1 MGFLRLSATINPHFN
16 RAGSC
21 LFFFPGS
28 SSASFHT
35 FLAPPRLSFLHLS
48 SSSSLRLLFDGF
60 FVRSCHVCVHRCC
73 FKPPLY
79 SSPRHFLRPR
89 FLSAAC
95 CCRCMEILAFTYYP
109 HPVKLLSLAAGSRA
123 AHGKRVGSFEG
134 DAGTTEVET
143 PSPFPCSFRLP
154 AQSARLAMIF
164 RTKWNLCLHHHVIKA
179 IKAHLHVAM
188 LFTF

>member
-48 SSSSLRLLFDGF
+48 SSSSLRLFFDGF

-89 FLSAAC
+89 FLSAVRGVLLPMHGDTGLHILPTPSEALVSR
-95 CCRCMEILAFTYYP
+95 CR
-109 HPVKLLSLAAGSRA
+109 KSGSSQT
-123 AHGKRVGSFEG
+123 AHGSVWGFLRATQGQQK
-134 DAGTTEVET
+134 
-143 PSPFPCSFRLP
+143 
-154 AQSARLAMIF
+154 
-164 RTKWNLCLHHHVIKA
+164 
-179 IKAHLHVAM
+179 
-188 LFTF
+188 